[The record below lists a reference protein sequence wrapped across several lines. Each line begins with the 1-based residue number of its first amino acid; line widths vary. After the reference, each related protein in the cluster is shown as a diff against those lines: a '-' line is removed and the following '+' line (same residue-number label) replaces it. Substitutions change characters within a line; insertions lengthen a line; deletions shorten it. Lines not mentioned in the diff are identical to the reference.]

1 MMIERELYMQK
12 IRPFIGRDVIKVLT
26 GIRRSGKSVLLML
39 IEREL
44 LKQGVKQEQ
53 MVAFNFEQLS
63 NAPFCDALTLH
74 QEIQRRTAGGKGK
87 WYFFFDEIQEV
98 KDWQRCI
105 NSLRLDYDCDIYIT
119 GSNAKLLSG
128 ELATYLAGRYVEFVV
143 YPFSFT
149 EFLAMRKASGL
160 YVSDATAFQEY
171 LLLGGMPFLA
181 NLQQNREASLQYL
194 RDVYNS
200 VILKDVIG
208 RNAIRDV
215 DLLER
220 IILYL
225 LANVGH
231 PFSINSLVK
240 YFKSEKRNASYETVL
255 NYVKATEQAFLLY
268 RIPREDMIGK
278 KILSVNEKL
287 YVADHGLREAVYGR
301 NTRDIDQ
308 VLENMVCLEML
319 RRGYT
324 VTVGKY
330 QDQEIDFIGARGDE
344 KLYVQV
350 TYLLASEE
358 TVRREF
364 DVLKKIPDNFPKYV
378 VSLDELDRSE
388 DGIRHRNV
396 REFLLGEW

>member
-1 MMIERELYMQK
+1 MIERELYMQK

-39 IEREL
+39 IEKEL
-44 LKQGVKQEQ
+44 VKQGVKPEQ
-53 MVAFNFEQLS
+53 MVSFNFEQLS

-74 QEIQRRTAGGKGK
+74 QEIQRRTAGAKGK

-160 YVSDATAFQEY
+160 YVSDAAAFQEY

-225 LANVGH
+225 LSNVGH

-255 NYVKATEQAFLLY
+255 NYVKATEHAFLLY

-358 TVRREF
+358 TVRCEF

-378 VSLDELDRSE
+378 VSMDELDRSE

>member
-1 MMIERELYMQK
+1 
-12 IRPFIGRDVIKVLT
+12 
-26 GIRRSGKSVLLML
+26 
-39 IEREL
+39 
-44 LKQGVKQEQ
+44 
-53 MVAFNFEQLS
+53 
-63 NAPFCDALTLH
+63 
-74 QEIQRRTAGGKGK
+74 
-87 WYFFFDEIQEV
+87 
-98 KDWQRCI
+98 
-105 NSLRLDYDCDIYIT
+105 
-119 GSNAKLLSG
+119 
-128 ELATYLAGRYVEFVV
+128 
-143 YPFSFT
+143 
-149 EFLAMRKASGL
+149 
-160 YVSDATAFQEY
+160 
-171 LLLGGMPFLA
+171 MPFLA

-225 LANVGH
+225 LSNVGH

-255 NYVKATEQAFLLY
+255 NYVKATEHAFLLY

-287 YVADHGLREAVYGR
+287 YVADHGIREAVYGR

-330 QDQEIDFIGARGDE
+330 RDQEIDFIGARGDE

-364 DVLKKIPDNFPKYV
+364 DVLKKILDNFPKYV
-378 VSLDELDRSE
+378 VSMDELDRSE

>member
-1 MMIERELYMQK
+1 MIERELYMQK

-39 IEREL
+39 IEKEL
-44 LKQGVKQEQ
+44 VKQGVKPEQ
-53 MVAFNFEQLS
+53 MVSFNFEQLS

-160 YVSDATAFQEY
+160 YVSDAAAFQEY

-225 LANVGH
+225 LSNVGH

-255 NYVKATEQAFLLY
+255 NYVKATEHAFLLY

-378 VSLDELDRSE
+378 VSMDELDRSE

>member
-1 MMIERELYMQK
+1 MIERELYMQK

-39 IEREL
+39 IEKEL
-44 LKQGVKQEQ
+44 EKQGVKPEQ

-143 YPFSFT
+143 YPFSFA

-160 YVSDATAFQEY
+160 YVSDAAAFQEY

-225 LANVGH
+225 LSNVGH

-255 NYVKATEQAFLLY
+255 NYVKATEHAFLLY

-287 YVADHGLREAVYGR
+287 YVADHGIREAVYGR

-378 VSLDELDRSE
+378 VSMDELDRSE
-388 DGIRHRNV
+388 DGIQHRNV